1 MKVARILVV
10 DDEPQLRRV
19 MKAALT
25 KQGYIVGD
33 ARSGEAALERL
44 REERYDLII
53 LDRNMPGI
61 GGVEACRSIREH
73 SDVGIIMLT
82 IRKEEPD
89 RIEALDAGADDYVT
103 KPFSMPE
110 LLARIRATLRRAPLA
125 QRQGSQQITFD
136 GITVDLD
143 SHHVSTNGK
152 DIRLTPKQFEVLN
165 YLCLL
170 YTSRCV

>member
-19 MKAALT
+19 MKAALA

-33 ARSGEAALERL
+33 ARSGEAALEKI

-53 LDRNMPGI
+53 LDRNMPGM

-89 RIEALDAGADDYVT
+89 RIEAWTQVPMTTLQNPSACLNCWHASEPLYGAPRWRLD
-103 KPFSMPE
+103 
-110 LLARIRATLRRAPLA
+110 RALNESHSTGLPWIWTATT
-125 QRQGSQQITFD
+125 SQQ
-136 GITVDLD
+136 TVRM
-143 SHHVSTNGK
+143 SV
-152 DIRLTPKQFEVLN
+152 
-165 YLCLL
+165 
-170 YTSRCV
+170 